1 MFAYQYQAFSTITVA
16 RPSLMNC
23 PDCTIAESHSTG
35 VLSFMIDLGHLF
47 DGAFAYAYISI
58 NFSVWLLILKMSN
71 MMFTVEKQIYFKND
85 VVQLFLP
92 LE

>member
-1 MFAYQYQAFSTITVA
+1 MD
-16 RPSLMNC
+16 C
-23 PDCTIAESHSTG
+23 PDCAIAESHSTG

-71 MMFTVEKQIYFKND
+71 MIFTVEKQIYFKND